1 MVLLLYTLTIWIT
14 VKMIERIEE
23 VIPEEKTV
31 YWKTTHPLAMGKL
44 WDTEEEAKS
53 HELRCEEYQRQVKA
67 FKGVRKDSQ
76 GYWPQNRT
84 IRGQGYEYV
93 HATTET
99 VRDWLVNNESLVMN
113 FYKRYGE
120 Q

>member
-1 MVLLLYTLTIWIT
+1 MKWKI

-23 VIPEEKTV
+23 VIPEERTV
-31 YWKTTHPLAMGKL
+31 NWKTTHPLAKRIL

-53 HELRCEEYQRQVKA
+53 HELRCEKYQRQVEA
-67 FKGVRKDSQ
+67 FKKVRKDSR
-76 GYWPQNRT
+76 GYWPQNT
-84 IRGQGYEYV
+84 AIRGQGYQHV
-93 HATTET
+93 FATTET
-99 VRDWLVNNESLVMN
+99 VRDWLVQNEGLVLN